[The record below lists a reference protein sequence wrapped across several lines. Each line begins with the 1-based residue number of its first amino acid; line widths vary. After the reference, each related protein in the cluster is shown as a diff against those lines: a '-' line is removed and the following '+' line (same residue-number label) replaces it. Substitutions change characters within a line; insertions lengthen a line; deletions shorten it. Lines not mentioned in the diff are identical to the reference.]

1 MSRVASESHMFCRL
15 AAKMPKLNAMSKP
28 VMSATGKFMPRHLS
42 MMALENDL
50 PKLPVPALDDTMDKY
65 LNAIRPLINDD
76 DFENTQE
83 LVNEFRKK
91 DGIGEILQEKLL
103 EKAKKTD
110 NWMAEW
116 WDNIAYLDVR
126 VPVVINY
133 NPSCTFPKENF
144 SDRFDFIRYSTRLI
158 RTVLKFRQ
166 MIDSEQLSIDKMGNK
181 PLNMY
186 QYKLFLCGCR
196 VPQLNREKYYVAAKG
211 QAKHIV
217 VAHRNQFY
225 SVDVYDSK
233 GQPLGE
239 SEIAAQL
246 LKIVQNTEPEEP
258 PVGVFT
264 SENRDV
270 WAKERYAMAKDRNN
284 RANFEM
290 IESSICI
297 LCLDKPCPPSTQ
309 VPSITECPSDSVTGR
324 QTLHGDGIE
333 YNSLNRWFDKPNQ
346 FTVSE
351 DGHCG
356 VCYEH
361 TCAEAPTVGRMWEE
375 IMKERK
381 DYKSIEVKDRSDLP
395 VPKKMKW
402 NLKPS
407 ILQNMETAKDRLDSF
422 VKDTD
427 VRLFSYQGYGKNF
440 IKSLKLSPDAW
451 FQISLQLAFYRLH
464 GHVAPAYETGSTRQ
478 FKLGR
483 TDTIRSAS
491 IATHEFVRAMTSKH
505 ASRAE
510 RYELMRK
517 AINYHSTYTKE
528 TLDGK
533 AVDRHL
539 LGLKLTAVES
549 GITLPAIFMDPS
561 YQYFFHFKLSTS
573 QVPLEHESWVVF
585 GPAVPDGY
593 GICYNPQPNKLMYS
607 VSTFNSNPAT
617 NPGHFAAA
625 MQRSLDEM
633 QLLGTIS
640 KI

>member
-1 MSRVASESHMFCRL
+1 
-15 AAKMPKLNAMSKP
+15 
-28 VMSATGKFMPRHLS
+28 
-42 MMALENDL
+42 
-50 PKLPVPALDDTMDKY
+50 
-65 LNAIRPLINDD
+65 IRPLINDD

-196 VPQLNREKYYVAAKG
+196 VPQLNRDKYYVAAKG

-346 FTVSE
+346 VSL
-351 DGHCG
+351 
-356 VCYEH
+356 YEYLF
-361 TCAEAPTVGRMWEE
+361 CLVSP
-375 IMKERK
+375 
-381 DYKSIEVKDRSDLP
+381 SSLRSYSALY
-395 VPKKMKW
+395 
-402 NLKPS
+402 
-407 ILQNMETAKDRLDSF
+407 EY
-422 VKDTD
+422 
-427 VRLFSYQGYGKNF
+427 LFCLVSAVVVA
-440 IKSLKLSPDAW
+440 SLLSPLRVLLLPCFSVVVVFLLSPLRVLVLPCFSVVVATC
-451 FQISLQLAFYRLH
+451 FALFLPSSLRPYSALCECFFCLVSCRLH

-573 QVPLEHESWVVF
+573 QV
-585 GPAVPDGY
+585 
-593 GICYNPQPNKLMYS
+593 
-607 VSTFNSNPAT
+607 
-617 NPGHFAAA
+617 
-625 MQRSLDEM
+625 
-633 QLLGTIS
+633 
-640 KI
+640 